1 MTIAYDVSFLH
12 KEKTG
17 MGVYIYNLIKHILA
31 IDSVNYYIL
40 FGSSL
45 SLDVEK
51 AKSLQAKNVSLKLY
65 KIPGAIKRFLW
76 NSLDLNLD
84 SLIGNFDVFHSTEGF
99 VLPATRKKRLVTV
112 HSVASRIVPSLFSPS
127 IVRDNRY
134 LEKVAKDADAIIT
147 VSETS
152 KGDIIKLFGVEEDR
166 IHVHYIGRDEKFQ
179 RIADESLLADARR
192 RFGLPQKF
200 FLFVGTLQPAKNV
213 GGLID
218 SFELFARE
226 AGSDYKLVIVGKY
239 GWMFDDIKVKLERLC
254 RNRLGIHLGYVKNED
269 LPAIYNLSSALV
281 LPSFYESFGIPIL
294 EAMSCGTP
302 VICSRASAMPE
313 IAGNAGLY
321 VNPHDVNELAEAMRA
336 ISQDEDLYAKLSAQ
350 AFHRSNLFTWEETAR
365 KTLALYRALVD

>member
-1 MTIAYDVSFLH
+1 MIIAYDVSFLH
-12 KEKTG
+12 REKTG

-31 IDSVNYYIL
+31 IDGVNHYIL

-45 SLDVEK
+45 SLDIERV
-51 AKSLQAKNVSLKLY
+51 KSLQAQNVSLRLY

-76 NSLDLNLD
+76 NDLDLNLD
-84 SLIGNFDVFHSTEGF
+84 GFVGNFDLIHCTEGF
-99 VLPATRKKRLVTV
+99 VLPATTKKRVVTV
-112 HSVASRIVPSLFSPS
+112 HSVHARLLPFFFSRS
-127 IVRDNRY
+127 ILRDNKH
-134 LEKVAKDADAIIT
+134 LEKVVKHADAIIT

-152 KGDIIKLFGVEEDR
+152 KGDIIKLFGVEENR
-166 IHVHYIGRDEKFQ
+166 IHVHYMGRDENFQ
-179 RIADESLLADARR
+179 RILDESVLADARR

-200 FLFVGTLQPAKNV
+200 FLFVGTLHPAKNV

-218 SFELFARE
+218 SFELFNQKAK
-226 AGSDYKLVIVGKY
+226 SDYKLVVVGSY
-239 GWMFDDIKVKLERLC
+239 GWMCDDIRTKLERLC

-269 LPAIYNLSSALV
+269 LPAIYNLSRALV

-313 IAGNAGLY
+313 IAGNGALY
-321 VNPHDVNELAEAMRA
+321 VNPHDVNELAEAMLA
-336 ISQDEDLYAKLSAQ
+336 LSQDKDLYTKLSVQ
-350 AFHRSNLFTWEETAR
+350 AFHRSNLFNWEETAR

>member
-31 IDSVNYYIL
+31 IDSMNHYIL

-45 SLDVEK
+45 SLDVER
-51 AKSLQAKNVSLKLY
+51 AKSLQAENVSLKLY

-76 NSLDLNLD
+76 NDLDLNVD
-84 SLIGNFDVFHSTEGF
+84 RFIGDFDLLHSTEGF
-99 VLPATRKKRLVTV
+99 VLPATTKKRVVTV
-112 HSVASRIVPSLFSPS
+112 HSVHARLLPFFFSRS
-127 IVRDNRY
+127 ILRDNKH
-134 LEKVAKDADAIIT
+134 LEKVVKHADAIIT
-147 VSETS
+147 VSDTS
-152 KGDIIKLFGVEEDR
+152 KGDIIRLFGVEENR
-166 IHVHYIGRDEKFQ
+166 IHVHYIGRDDNFRK
-179 RIADESLLADARR
+179 ITDGSLLPEARR
-192 RFGLPQKF
+192 RYGLPEKF

-213 GGLID
+213 GGLIN
-218 SFELFARE
+218 SFELFSRKT
-226 AGSDYKLVIVGKY
+226 GSDYKLVIVGKY
-239 GWMFDDIKVKLERLC
+239 GWMFDDIKVKLDRLC

-269 LPAIYNLSSALV
+269 LPAIYNLSRALV

-302 VICSRASAMPE
+302 VICSRTSAMPE

-321 VNPHDVNELAEAMRA
+321 VNPHDVNELAEAMLA
-336 ISQDEDLYAKLSAQ
+336 VSQDEDLYTKLSAQ
-350 AFHRSNLFTWEETAR
+350 ALHRSNLFTWEETAR